1 MEGREGHIEHCC
13 CQASRQFARPG
24 QTRNTPTDYSDILM
38 EPGQPPISVLISQ
51 RDEWEGLTASGPFIG
66 MMNSKLAY
74 KTNKYQRLK
83 FDIMIMQ
90 YM

>member
-1 MEGREGHIEHCC
+1 
-13 CQASRQFARPG
+13 
-24 QTRNTPTDYSDILM
+24 M

-51 RDEWEGLTASGPFIG
+51 RDEWEGLMASSSFIG
-66 MMNSKLAY
+66 MMKSELAY

-90 YM
+90 